1 MDVGEFLKSRKI
13 LCDCFCATW
22 LFWWIVFFLFVFS
35 AAYNKWN
42 QSEVK
47 ITQFLSRSL
56 ESRRRLKFDAGVGS
70 RSGRSQPLH
79 HSEKISSLGSWIS
92 QRKGFLYFGSLLD
105 IHRQSSTL
113 QARRAIVS
121 PEGRTKAQI
130 KAKRPEL
137 VLSMAG
143 KLQSSDLFAA
153 EPTARV

>member
-13 LCDCFCATW
+13 LCDCFCAWW

-56 ESRRRLKFDAGVGS
+56 ESRRRLKFDASVGS

-79 HSEKISSLGSWIS
+79 HSEKIGSLGSWIS
-92 QRKGFLYFGSLLD
+92 QRKGHSLFWFA
-105 IHRQSSTL
+105 
-113 QARRAIVS
+113 ARCPS
-121 PEGRTKAQI
+121 PEFDVASKACYCVTGGKDKGSNQSQATRTDFIYGWK
-130 KAKRPEL
+130 
-137 VLSMAG
+137 V
-143 KLQSSDLFAA
+143 A
-153 EPTARV
+153 EFRFICRWTHS